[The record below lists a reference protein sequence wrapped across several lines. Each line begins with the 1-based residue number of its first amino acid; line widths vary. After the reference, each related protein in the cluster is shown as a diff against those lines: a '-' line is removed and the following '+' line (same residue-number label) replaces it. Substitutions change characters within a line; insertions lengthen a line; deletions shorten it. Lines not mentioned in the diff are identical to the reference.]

1 MSEQHGHA
9 LTVNWINAEDEVKGG
24 RSGRFIW
31 YLMRGKSSAV
41 HVAYHSVQ
49 SAIVVDSMPFGG
61 VKGKIYSN
69 YEVTEKKRS
78 DAVR

>member
-24 RSGRFIW
+24 RSGRSIW
-31 YLMRGKSSAV
+31 YLRWRKCSVV
-41 HVAYHSVQ
+41 HVAYHPVQ
-49 SAIVVDSMPFGG
+49 SATVVDSMPFGG

-69 YEVTEKKRS
+69 YEVAEKKRR